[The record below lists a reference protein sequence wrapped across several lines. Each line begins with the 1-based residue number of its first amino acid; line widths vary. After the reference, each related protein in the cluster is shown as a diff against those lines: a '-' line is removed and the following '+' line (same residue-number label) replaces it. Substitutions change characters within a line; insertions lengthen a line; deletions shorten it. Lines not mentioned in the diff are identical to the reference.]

1 MKTDMAKSEAKPDAR
16 PGCILTM
23 GEILVE
29 ILATEIG
36 QSFRRAGTLVGPFAS
51 GAPAIFIDQ
60 VAKCGSPCAIIGC
73 VGDDDFGALN
83 VERLREDGVDV
94 SGISVIKAATTG
106 SAFVTYRKDGDRDFI
121 YNIVNSASGHLSVS
135 EIREHLLKDCRHF
148 HVMGSSLFS
157 FRIIEAM
164 KSVIETVKANGGTVS
179 FDPNIRKEM
188 LRIPEMREALDFI
201 LDYTDVF
208 LPSGHEVMLLA
219 SASTEKAAIDELLGR
234 GVREVVV
241 KRGKD
246 GCSYYDGKDERH
258 VRALPVTE
266 VDPTGAGDCFGGT
279 YIACRAQGFAVER
292 ALTYA
297 SAAGARAVTYRGPME
312 GTATLAQLDKFI
324 QERSEASHD

>member
-1 MKTDMAKSEAKPDAR
+1 MRNSESQAA
-16 PGCILTM
+16 GQSGTILTM

-29 ILATEIG
+29 IMATERG
-36 QSFRRAGTLVGPFAS
+36 QSFRRPGTLIGPYAS

-60 VAKCGSPCAIIGC
+60 VARLGSRAAIIGC

-94 SGISVIKAATTG
+94 SGIAVVKGATTG
-106 SAFVTYRKDGDRDFI
+106 SAFVTYRQNGERDFI
-121 YNIVNSASGHLSVS
+121 FNITNSASAQLSAANV
-135 EIREHLLKDCRHF
+135 RDDLLADCRHF

-164 KSVIETVKANGGTVS
+164 KKAIETVKGQGGTVS

-208 LPSGHEVMLLA
+208 LPSGHEVTLLA
-219 SASTEKAAIDELLGR
+219 NASSEQAAIDELLER

-241 KRGKD
+241 KRGQD
-246 GCSYYDGKDERH
+246 GCSYYDGERTLHLPAFAVDEI
-258 VRALPVTE
+258 
-266 VDPTGAGDCFGGT
+266 DPTGAGDCFGAT
-279 YIACRAQGFAVER
+279 YIACWSQGMGVET
-292 ALTYA
+292 ALRYA
-297 SAAGARAVTYRGPME
+297 CASGARAVTRRGPME
-312 GTATLAQLDKFI
+312 GTATFAELDVFI
-324 QERSEASHD
+324 ASPETHHD

>member
-1 MKTDMAKSEAKPDAR
+1 MANTELQRAGKA
-16 PGCILTM
+16 GYILTM

-29 ILATEIG
+29 IMATERG
-36 QSFRRAGTLVGPFAS
+36 QSFRKPGTLIGPYAS

-60 VAKCGSPCAIIGC
+60 VAKAGSRCAMIGC
-73 VGDDDFGALN
+73 IGDDDFGALN
-83 VERLREDGVDV
+83 VERLRADGVDV
-94 SGISVIKAATTG
+94 SGISVIKTATTG
-106 SAFVTYRKDGDRDFI
+106 SAFVTYREDGDRDFI
-121 YNIVNSASGHLSVS
+121 YNISNSASGHLSVGN
-135 EIREHLLKDCRHF
+135 IRDDLLKECRHF

-164 KSVIETVKANGGTVS
+164 KKVIEAVKGHGGTVS

-219 SASTEKAAIDELLGR
+219 SADSEEGAIEELLKR

-246 GCSYYDGKDERH
+246 GCSYYDGTATGLNLP
-258 VRALPVTE
+258 ALPVQE

-279 YIACRAQGFAVER
+279 YIACRAQGFGIEK

-297 SAAGARAVTYRGPME
+297 CAAGARAVTFRGPME
-312 GTATLAQLDKFI
+312 GTATLVQLDEFI
-324 QERSEASHD
+324 VKTSEQDHG

>member
-1 MKTDMAKSEAKPDAR
+1 MADTAFHQPGKP
-16 PGCILTM
+16 GYILTM

-29 ILATEIG
+29 IMATERG
-36 QSFRRAGTLVGPFAS
+36 QSFREPGTLIGPYAS

-60 VAKCGSPCAIIGC
+60 VAKVGSPCAMIGC
-73 VGDDDFGALN
+73 VGDDDFGVLN
-83 VERLREDGVDV
+83 VERLRVDGVNV
-94 SGISVIKAATTG
+94 SGISVIKTATTG
-106 SAFVTYRKDGDRDFI
+106 SAFVTYREDGDRDFI
-121 YNIVNSASGHLSVS
+121 YNIANSASGHLSVGN
-135 EIREHLLKDCRHF
+135 IRDDLLRQCSHF

-164 KSVIETVKANGGTVS
+164 KKVIETVKGHGGTVS

-219 SASTEKAAIDELLGR
+219 SASSERGAIEEILKR
-234 GVREVVV
+234 GVREIVI

-246 GCSYYDGKDERH
+246 GCSYYDGSAEHDLPALRVDEI
-258 VRALPVTE
+258 
-266 VDPTGAGDCFGGT
+266 DPTGAGDCFGGT
-279 YIACRAQGFAVER
+279 YIACRAQGFAIER

-297 SAAGARAVTYRGPME
+297 CAAGARAVTQRGPME
-312 GTATLAQLDKFI
+312 GTATLAELDDFI
-324 QERSEASHD
+324 SHASEQSHG